1 MKTTD
6 KNTTFESNINESSDS
21 ITIEKLLNSTKDEVS
36 STDALKVLRYFW
48 PAIFNISSPQ
58 PLKIGIHKDIFVA
71 ENIPE
76 WLISKA
82 LQFFTSRD
90 EYLKQIKHGTKRINL
105 HGKPSGTIRLKEVVD
120 AETKRY
126 YQSSSYKPQRRT
138 FLVTKSKLLSI
149 DNSLVNKN
157 TQ

>member
-6 KNTTFESNINESSDS
+6 KNTTSESSIS
-21 ITIEKLLNSTKDEVS
+21 TSSEASKIESLLASDESQVS

-48 PAIFNISSPQ
+48 PTIFNISTPK
-58 PLKIGIHKDIFVA
+58 PLKIGIHKDIA
-71 ENIPE
+71 EAKQIPE

-90 EYLKQIKHGTKRINL
+90 EYLKQIKHGNKRINL
-105 HGKPSGTIRLKEVVD
+105 TSGNSGTVRLKEAVD

-126 YQSSSYKPQRRT
+126 YQSSGYKPQRRT
-138 FLVTKSKLLSI
+138 FLVTKAKLVST
-149 DNSLVNKN
+149 DTPNDK
-157 TQ
+157 